1 MSDNYRV
8 RNLESLDEQEVSFD
22 TDFADE
28 DGTTQRLTIHPWS
41 RNRDEFRMAD
51 DNSVYL
57 SIGWYHEN
65 GNQMVDENGEGQ
77 YFANT
82 IVDRDQFISGL
93 LEVCPELKRA

>member
-8 RNLESLDEQEVSFD
+8 RKIMADTEQEVSFD
-22 TDFADE
+22 GDHGD

-41 RNRDEFRMAD
+41 RNRDDFRMAD

-65 GNQMVDENGEGQ
+65 GDQMVDENGEGQ

-82 IVDRDQFISGL
+82 IVDREEFISGL
-93 LEVCPELKRA
+93 LEVFPELKRA